1 MMNDEEGMAFVDVF
15 RDTFAP
21 AEHTQARLKAERR
34 AGLTPKQRANRSVA
48 KDKQI
53 NFRATSETKAL
64 VKALG
69 EHLGKRPSDIM
80 LQALATLAES
90 LPGFELRKR
99 RG

>member
-1 MMNDEEGMAFVDVF
+1 MINDDEGMAFADVF
-15 RDTFAP
+15 RGMFAP

-69 EHLGKRPSDIM
+69 EHLGKRPSDVL
-80 LQALATLAES
+80 LQALETLAQS
-90 LPGFELRKR
+90 LPGFEAGKR

>member
-1 MMNDEEGMAFVDVF
+1 MTNDDEGMAFADVF
-15 RDTFAP
+15 QGMFAP

-34 AGLTPKQRANRSVA
+34 AGLTPKQRASRSVG

-69 EHLGKRPSDIM
+69 EHLGKRPSDVI
-80 LQALATLAES
+80 LQALETLAQS
-90 LPGFELRKR
+90 LADFEMGKR